1 LSFFVCDGTVITSV
15 MGAALPLLLGLAT
28 GDGRAAGLTRGGV
41 VLTVNADR
49 DVVERQLGGG
59 ELACPSCGGVL
70 ARWGHGAE
78 RRVRLPGGPD
88 GERDRHVVL
97 VPRRSRC
104 RECGA
109 THVLLPAWCLARRAD
124 AGEVIGLALE
134 AKAAGAGH
142 RVIAGRLGRPAST
155 VRGWLRAFTA
165 RAEQV
170 RSVFTALAASVVA
183 DPPLPAPAGS
193 PVADAVAAVAAAA
206 AAAGRVPGVGTV
218 ARWQLAAAVTCG
230 LLLAPAWPPRVAN
243 TSWLWAAPGQS
254 GHPR

>member
-1 LSFFVCDGTVITSV
+1 
-15 MGAALPLLLGLAT
+15 M
-28 GDGRAAGLTRGGV
+28 
-41 VLTVNADR
+41 LTVNADR
-49 DVVERQLGGG
+49 GVVERQLGGG

-70 ARWGHGAE
+70 ARWGHGVA
-78 RRVRLPGGPD
+78 RRVRLPGEPG

-104 RECGA
+104 RGCGV

-124 AGEVIGLALE
+124 ATEVIGLALE

-170 RSVFTALAASVVA
+170 RQVFTALAAALVT
-183 DPPLPAPAGS
+183 DPPLPARPGRLPLMRWRRSRRLPRRRQGCRGWARWRAGS
-193 PVADAVAAVAAAA
+193 
-206 AAAGRVPGVGTV
+206 
-218 ARWQLAAAVTCG
+218 
-230 LLLAPAWPPRVAN
+230 WPR
-243 TSWLWAAPGQS
+243 
-254 GHPR
+254 R